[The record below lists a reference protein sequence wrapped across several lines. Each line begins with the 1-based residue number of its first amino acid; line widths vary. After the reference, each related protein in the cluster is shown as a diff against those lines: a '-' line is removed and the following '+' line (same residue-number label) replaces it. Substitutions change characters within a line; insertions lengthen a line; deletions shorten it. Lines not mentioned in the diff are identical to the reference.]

1 MMCLETK
8 TKAEIDQVWNFSL
21 PTIFRWRARKGHRA
35 CARSLVAERKA
46 IPITQHS
53 RQDGRLVRVVRSG
66 KTWPASESHGQI
78 SPCWVQGQVWW
89 PKAGQLGRIGHIL
102 SDWLAARS
110 RRHATSESPELFR
123 DKFNEVEDNVRMHR

>member
-1 MMCLETK
+1 MQDLWWQK
-8 TKAEIDQVWNFSL
+8 GRPSPSL
-21 PTIFRWRARKGHRA
+21 NTAGRKGEMEKK
-35 CARSLVAERKA
+35 C
-46 IPITQHS
+46 
-53 RQDGRLVRVVRSG
+53 RLVRVGRSG

-78 SPCWVQGQVWW
+78 SPCWVQGQVSW

-110 RRHATSESPELFR
+110 RRHATSESVEVFR